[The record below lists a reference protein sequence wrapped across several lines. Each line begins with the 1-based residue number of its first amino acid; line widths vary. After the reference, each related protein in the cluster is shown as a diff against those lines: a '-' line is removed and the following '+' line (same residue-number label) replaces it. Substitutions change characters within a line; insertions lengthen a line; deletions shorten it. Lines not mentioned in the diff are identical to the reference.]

1 MIGRIVASTGLTV
14 LAACKPAPEAPVPEK
29 AEGAEHIACAV
40 AGGKDFRKACAVER
54 APQGDRLFLV
64 VRHPDGGFRRFEV
77 LDDGRGLAVSDGAT
91 QAITRYADGMAE
103 LAVDQDRYRFPITL
117 KKPDQAKGDAGAQ
130 QQAR

>member
-77 LDDGRGLAVSDGAT
+77 LSDGRGLAAADGADAA
-91 QAITRYADGMAE
+91 QVILQDGGIE
-103 LAVDQDRYRFPITL
+103 VAVGPDRYRFPATV
-117 KKPDQAKGDAGAQ
+117 KS
-130 QQAR
+130 R